1 MRKMFILTLITAL
14 TCHQA
19 TLSTNKTD
27 STKIK
32 NTFAYTLLIHEGYL
46 LPTWSF
52 VRGKFKTE
60 GPDFCRFQDLSFLA
74 LKQTIG
80 EKPIEQIYHYPR
92 YGFGLY
98 TGTFFKYNYLTH
110 PIGAFGIFQAPLV
123 EYKALS
129 LNYSLLLG
137 LTGNWN
143 HYDPAHNN
151 FNTTLADDYTSHVD
165 FGLYLN
171 YRVRPNWEAGL
182 GCSFTHFSNG
192 AMEIPNFGIN
202 MLAPQVR
209 LTYLTQDDR
218 PKRIKRPLPPYLK
231 NTYLDLAL
239 YGGEKQLPY
248 PECDLDTAHAFFG
261 FHYPQFGLTA
271 VLNRN
276 ISYVVALGLGLHLGY
291 DSSKN
296 TRYTTVNGET
306 QADLSFN
313 AQNLDLGLI
322 PSLEL
327 NFDKVAF
334 VLQPCYMLLKH
345 ESTFKKPNFFG
356 KFGLKFKLLDEVYAG
371 VQLHTFKLH
380 ADFIEFSLG
389 YRLPIT
395 RQSN

>member
-1 MRKMFILTLITAL
+1 MRKKLILSLITAL
-14 TCHQA
+14 TFQQA
-19 TLSTNKTD
+19 IHSSNTAD
-27 STKIK
+27 SVKIPL
-32 NTFAYTLLIHEGYL
+32 TYTLLIHEGYL

-60 GPDFCRFQDLSFLA
+60 GPDFCQFKDLSLMV

-80 EKPIEQIYHYPR
+80 EKPIEQLFHYPR
-92 YGFGLY
+92 YGVGLY

-110 PIGAFGIFQAPLV
+110 PIGAFGIFQAPLL
-123 EYKALS
+123 EYKGLS

-143 HYDPAHNN
+143 HYDPSHGN
-151 FNTTLADDYTSHVD
+151 FNTTLASDFTSHVG
-165 FGLYLN
+165 FGLFLEYQI
-171 YRVRPNWEAGL
+171 RPRWEAGL
-182 GCSFTHFSNG
+182 GFSFTHFSNG
-192 AMEIPNFGIN
+192 AMQIPNFGIN

-209 LTYLTQDDR
+209 LSYLTQNTR
-218 PKRIKRPLPPYLK
+218 ATRIKRSLPPYAK

-248 PECDLDTAHAFFG
+248 PECDLDTAHRFFG

-271 VLNRN
+271 VLNRRVG
-276 ISYVVALGLGLHLGY
+276 YAVALGMGVHLGY

-296 TRYTTVNGET
+296 SRYTTVNGET

-313 AQNLDLGLI
+313 AQNLYLGLV
-322 PSLEL
+322 PSFEL
-327 NFDKVAF
+327 TFDKVAF

-345 ESTFKKPNFFG
+345 ETSFKKPNFFG
-356 KFGLKFKLLDEVYAG
+356 KFGLKFNMMDEVYAG

-380 ADFIEFSLG
+380 ADYIECSLG
-389 YRLPIT
+389 YRLPLT
-395 RQSN
+395 RRSN